1 MNAAAR
7 RGFRSIRLRLF
18 VSFGSLVLLV
28 VATGLF
34 GRGSIGRLAEEITS
48 SLGSVQRDSRLAARL
63 SASVAQSL
71 AAADLYIDEP
81 TPEARERFAQHAWEA
96 HATKR
101 EMNRANTH
109 GAEEAAIIAALDAK
123 FSAVEM
129 DYALAHRLTDLGR
142 RDAAQVAA
150 NRARNRV
157 DALLSDVRAL
167 GEHKTRELE
176 QASAALHADTVRRSL
191 LLLAFVL
198 GTVILGIVVAFHSV
212 RFITRPLELLVQH
225 ARALSHG
232 KLATRTAADLPG
244 EFHELAAA
252 MNSASASL
260 ERVSQVASATA
271 DDVAAS
277 ARDLAGASE
286 QISAAAAEMATSM
299 TEISGGADSQVRQ
312 IRAVDDALRTLR
324 ASADTVRRGAAELTA
339 LAGGIEDQAGAKRQ
353 EIARALGI
361 LTDVRSNVQRA
372 ASEVVALN
380 RAADDIENFVTT
392 VSRIAEQTDL
402 LALNAAIEAARAGAA
417 GRGFAVVADEV
428 RKLAE
433 QAQRAADDVVRL
445 TRAVTSQID
454 ATTEAMGR
462 SAARVAEI
470 ESLSREV
477 DEALSSISS
486 SAERTRAAA
495 GAVSSEADRNAETVT
510 EAVSGMAAIART
522 AEGHAAAAQQVS
534 ASTQEQSAACEQ
546 LSSASTQLVHGS
558 LQLRELVG
566 TLRLEAR
573 EGDYGTDG
581 GEENFAGS
589 KSSGG
594 SATLTLTPV

>member
-1 MNAAAR
+1 MNAAAT
-7 RGFRSIRLRLF
+7 RGFRSIRIRLF
-18 VSFGSLVLLV
+18 VGFGLLVGLV

-34 GRGSIGRLAEEITS
+34 GRGSIGRLADEITS

-71 AAADLYIDEP
+71 SAADLYIVEP
-81 TPEARERFAQHAWEA
+81 TPEARERFAQHSWEA

-109 GAEEAAIIAALDAK
+109 GAEEAAIIAAVDAK
-123 FSAVEM
+123 FSAVEI

-142 RDAAQVAA
+142 RDAAQAAA

-176 QASAALHADTVRRSL
+176 QASAALHADTVRRSI

-198 GTVILGIVVAFHSV
+198 FTVILGIVIAFNSV
-212 RFITRPLELLVQH
+212 QFITRPLELLVQH
-225 ARALSHG
+225 ARALSDGHLG
-232 KLATRTAADLPG
+232 ARTAADLPG

-380 RAADDIENFVTT
+380 RAADDIENFVIT

-477 DEALSSISS
+477 DEALTTISS

-495 GAVSSEADRNAETVT
+495 GAVSSEADRNADTVS
-510 EAVSGMAAIART
+510 EAVSGMAAIARM

-546 LSSASTQLVHGS
+546 LSSASTQLVQGS

-566 TLRLEAR
+566 TLRLESR
-573 EGDYGTDG
+573 DSDYGTEG
-581 GEENFAGS
+581 GEENLAGS
-589 KSSGG
+589 KRAAGN
-594 SATLTLTPV
+594 ATLTLTPV